1 MSVGALLHRRSDASE
16 SPSAP
21 AWPAAAL
28 KDGRL
33 SIEGRLVAGLEL
45 APLNLEL
52 MAEAERETT
61 IEALAALYDAVPGP
75 FQLLSVPTLRDPAEH
90 LATIEPLVRGH
101 GQRVFRPYMAAYRE
115 IAEGPRRPPR
125 RTVLVLD
132 SASDAELRRTV
143 DLVERVAEERGLGA
157 RPIDGEAV
165 AGLWASI
172 ARPGATYRIGPALAE
187 GPSLL
192 VALNL
197 GRRWPAEVA
206 PAWLTSLL
214 GVDGLAAVSMRCRPL
229 SRAEAMTFMTTR
241 LRVVRAGERLAA
253 ERGEVADVERER
265 LGSTATLARRA
276 LAAGTGRIYFVDMVL
291 LLEAPDR
298 PTLQERLETISLEA
312 RSLGAELEPSTM
324 RIGAAWASALPG
336 AKSSAICERNLDSDS
351 LAASLLHSASDLYE
365 PSGHL
370 YGRARTTGAPIVL
383 DRFAHAS
390 HNAIVL
396 GQTGTGKTMFTGAE
410 MARCFMRGIRVLGV
424 DPLGDYRR
432 LTDALGGTYV
442 ELGANGGL
450 NPFTIGGAATEA
462 AFAAKVAALSR
473 LVAAMAGGTSRD
485 ERPALDR
492 ALRATYAAAGIGP
505 DPATHDRP
513 APTLADLVGHLSE
526 VRGGQALA
534 QRLERWATGSLA
546 PIFGAEGGLPLDAS
560 FLVIGLS
567 AIGDPE
573 VRDVAQLAALGVLW
587 DAVRADLAPKLVVV
601 DEAWKV
607 MRQSS
612 GAEFVEELARSARHY
627 HAGLQLATQ
636 DIAEF
641 LRSDFGEAI
650 VKQCDLRVLL
660 GQTPEGVEA
669 IGRYFDLTVAERRSL
684 LHARPGEGLLF
695 VGRSHVAFEA
705 RVSRREYEWL
715 TTRPADLVGQS
726 QQRYDPPN
734 SS

>member
-1 MSVGALLHRRSDASE
+1 MSIGTLFRRRTDVPE

-28 KDGRL
+28 TDGFLR
-33 SIEGRLVAGLEL
+33 IDGRLVAGLEL

-52 MAEAERETT
+52 MAEAEREAT
-61 IEALAALYDAVPGP
+61 IEGLAALYDAVPGP
-75 FQLLSVPTLRDPAEH
+75 FQLLSVPTLRDPVEH
-90 LATIEPLVRGH
+90 LAAIEPSVHGRGE
-101 GQRVFRPYMAAYRE
+101 RVFRPYTAAYRE

-132 SASDAELRRTV
+132 SAGEAELRRTV

-157 RPIDGEAV
+157 RPIDGEAL

-206 PAWLTSLL
+206 PAWLTNLL
-214 GVDGLAAVSMRCRPL
+214 AVDGLAAVSMRCRPL

-253 ERGEVADVERER
+253 ERGEVSDVERER
-265 LGSTATLARRA
+265 LGSTATSARRA
-276 LAAGTGRIYFVDMVL
+276 LAAGAGRIYFVDTVL

-298 PTLQERLETISLEA
+298 ATLGERLETLSLEA
-312 RSLGAELEPSTM
+312 RSLGAELETATM

-336 AKSSAICERNLDSDS
+336 AKAHAIRERNLDSES

-432 LTDALGGTYV
+432 LTEAVGGTYV
-442 ELGANGGL
+442 ELGASGGL
-450 NPFTIGGAATEA
+450 NPFVIRGAA
-462 AFAAKVAALSR
+462 
-473 LVAAMAGGTSRD
+473 
-485 ERPALDR
+485 
-492 ALRATYAAAGIGP
+492 
-505 DPATHDRP
+505 
-513 APTLADLVGHLSE
+513 
-526 VRGGQALA
+526 
-534 QRLERWATGSLA
+534 
-546 PIFGAEGGLPLDAS
+546 
-560 FLVIGLS
+560 
-567 AIGDPE
+567 
-573 VRDVAQLAALGVLW
+573 
-587 DAVRADLAPKLVVV
+587 
-601 DEAWKV
+601 
-607 MRQSS
+607 
-612 GAEFVEELARSARHY
+612 
-627 HAGLQLATQ
+627 
-636 DIAEF
+636 
-641 LRSDFGEAI
+641 
-650 VKQCDLRVLL
+650 
-660 GQTPEGVEA
+660 
-669 IGRYFDLTVAERRSL
+669 
-684 LHARPGEGLLF
+684 
-695 VGRSHVAFEA
+695 
-705 RVSRREYEWL
+705 
-715 TTRPADLVGQS
+715 
-726 QQRYDPPN
+726 
-734 SS
+734 